1 METIIDIE
9 KVIDLVLKD
18 AHNKEEDAG
27 FGGRHDDGGAS
38 VMRSQVEFYRAG
50 LNNSIPKEWN
60 KYVKEYMTMTD
71 PEFSEYIRLKQKFE
85 NE

>member
-1 METIIDIE
+1 MNVDIVKVME
-9 KVIDLVLKD
+9 LVLED
-18 AHNKEEDAG
+18 AHNKAEDAG
-27 FGGRHDDGGAS
+27 FGGRMDDGGAS

-50 LNNSIPKEWN
+50 LNKTIPTEWN
-60 KYVKEYMTMTD
+60 KYVKMTD